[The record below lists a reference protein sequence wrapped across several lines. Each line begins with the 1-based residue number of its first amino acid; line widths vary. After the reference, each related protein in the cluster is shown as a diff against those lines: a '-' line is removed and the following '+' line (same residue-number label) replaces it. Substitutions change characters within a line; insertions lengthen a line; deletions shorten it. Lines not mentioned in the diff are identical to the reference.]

1 MLPNPQIPAHL
12 VTFAEEILNGKIHF
26 LCSEMSFFFF
36 LRKRAQKNHS
46 NDTRG
51 DITPSAKPSKILP
64 Y

>member
-1 MLPNPQIPAHL
+1 MLPNPQIPADM
-12 VTFAEEILNGKIHF
+12 VTFAEEILYGKIHF
-26 LCSEMSFFFF
+26 LCSEMRFFF